1 MRLNSQFWFLGDV
14 YDGLRLRI
22 RTSILDV
29 AREVNLA
36 LQNSGMNLGKQERS
50 ALVAATSCKYAT
62 P

>member
-14 YDGLRLRI
+14 YG
-22 RTSILDV
+22 V
-29 AREVNLA
+29 VREVNLA

-50 ALVAATSCKYAT
+50 ALVVKSSRKYAT